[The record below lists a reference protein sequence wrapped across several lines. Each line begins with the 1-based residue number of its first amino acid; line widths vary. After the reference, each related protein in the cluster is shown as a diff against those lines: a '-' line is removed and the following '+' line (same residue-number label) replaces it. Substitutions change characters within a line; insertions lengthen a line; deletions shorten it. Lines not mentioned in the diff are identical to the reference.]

1 MSSHLDE
8 SESYESAVVRWYN
21 K

>member
-8 SESYESAVVRWYN
+8 SESYESAVVRWY